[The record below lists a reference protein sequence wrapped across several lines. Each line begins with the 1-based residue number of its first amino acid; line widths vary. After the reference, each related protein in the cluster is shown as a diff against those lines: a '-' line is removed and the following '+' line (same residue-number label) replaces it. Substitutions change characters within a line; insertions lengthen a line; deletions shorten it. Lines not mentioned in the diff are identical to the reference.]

1 MNTRRERLVAMSDP
15 AYRQFNAS
23 PRAISRASARSLG
36 RRRPSMSVTP
46 GSSEAWRDLL
56 RDGDIRYFE
65 ERMLRGLVIGYVR
78 CPLEERLALVRGFV
92 PTIDN
97 WAVCDTFC
105 RRLRSDE
112 REPVW
117 RMIQPLFESPR
128 EFEARFAAV
137 TALGNFV
144 DAEHLDRLFERLEA
158 VRCEA
163 YYARMGVAWAVSVCY
178 VKFPERT
185 EAWLDRCRLDDWTF
199 NRSLQKITES
209 WRVDDAAK
217 RRIRARKRPAKKGLP
232 EDKSAK

>member
-1 MNTRRERLVAMSDP
+1 MNTLRERLVAMSDP

-23 PRAISRASARSLG
+23 LLPGVTDLLGIRLPKLRALAREIARG
-36 RRRPSMSVTP
+36 
-46 GSSEAWRDLL
+46 EAWRDLL
-56 RDGDIRYFE
+56 HDGDIRYFE

-78 CPLEERLALVRGFV
+78 CPLEERLALVRDFV

>member
-1 MNTRRERLVAMSDP
+1 MNTLRERLVAMSDP

-23 PRAISRASARSLG
+23 LLPGVTDMLGIRLPKLRALARKIARG
-36 RRRPSMSVTP
+36 
-46 GSSEAWRDLL
+46 EAWRDLL

-78 CPLEERLALVRGFV
+78 CPLEERLALVREFV

-117 RMIQPLFESPR
+117 RMIQPLFASPR

-163 YYARMGVAWAVSVCY
+163 YYARMGVAWAVSVCFAKY
-178 VKFPERT
+178 PART
-185 EAWLDRCRLDDWTF
+185 RPLLSGGWLDDGTQ
-199 NRSLQKITES
+199 NRAIQKIVDS
-209 WRVDDAAK
+209 FRVA
-217 RRIRARKRPAKKGLP
+217 G
-232 EDKSAK
+232 EDKAYVRTLRRAGIGKG

>member
-1 MNTRRERLVAMSDP
+1 MNRLRERLVAMSDP
-15 AYRQFNAS
+15 DYRQFNAS
-23 PRAISRASARSLG
+23 LLPGVTDLIGIRLPRLRALAREIARG
-36 RRRPSMSVTP
+36 D
-46 GSSEAWRDLL
+46 AWHDLL

-78 CPLEERLALVRGFV
+78 CPVEERLAWVRAFV

-97 WAVCDTFC
+97 WAVCDAFC
-105 RRLRSDE
+105 WRLRKEE
-112 REPVW
+112 REPMW
-117 RMIQPLFESPR
+117 RLIRPLFDSPR

-144 DAEHLDRLFERLEA
+144 DEDHLDELLGLLDA

-209 WRVDDAAK
+209 WRVEKADK
-217 RRIRARKRPAKKGLP
+217 QRIRAMKRPAK
-232 EDKSAK
+232 

>member
-1 MNTRRERLVAMSDP
+1 MNTLRERLVAMSDP

-23 PRAISRASARSLG
+23 LLPGVTDMLGIRLPKLRALAREIARG
-36 RRRPSMSVTP
+36 
-46 GSSEAWRDLL
+46 EAWRDLL
-56 RDGDIRYFE
+56 RDDDIRYFE

-78 CPLEERLALVRGFV
+78 CPLEERLALVRDFV

-144 DAEHLDRLFERLEA
+144 DAEHLDRLFERLEI
-158 VRCEA
+158 
-163 YYARMGVAWAVSVCY
+163 G
-178 VKFPERT
+178 
-185 EAWLDRCRLDDWTF
+185 
-199 NRSLQKITES
+199 
-209 WRVDDAAK
+209 
-217 RRIRARKRPAKKGLP
+217 RAHV
-232 EDKSAK
+232 

>member
-1 MNTRRERLVAMSDP
+1 MNTLRERLVAMSDP

-23 PRAISRASARSLG
+23 LLPGVTDLIGVRLPQLRALAREIARG
-36 RRRPSMSVTP
+36 
-46 GSSEAWRDLL
+46 EAWRELL

-65 ERMLRGLVIGYVR
+65 ERMVRGLVIGYVR
-78 CPLEERLALVRGFV
+78 CPVEERLAWVRAFV

-97 WAVCDTFC
+97 WAVCDAFC
-105 RRLRSDE
+105 WRLRKEE
-112 REPVW
+112 REPMW
-117 RMIQPLFESPR
+117 RLIRPLFDSPR

-144 DAEHLDRLFERLEA
+144 DEDHLDELLGLLDA

-185 EAWLDRCRLDDWTF
+185 RAWLGGCRLDDWTF

-209 WRVDDAAK
+209 WRVEKADK
-217 RRIRARKRPAKKGLP
+217 QRIRAMKRPAK
-232 EDKSAK
+232 

>member
-1 MNTRRERLVAMSDP
+1 MNTLRERLVAMSDP

-23 PRAISRASARSLG
+23 LLPGVTDLIGVRLPQLRALAREIARG
-36 RRRPSMSVTP
+36 D
-46 GSSEAWRDLL
+46 AWRELL

-78 CPLEERLALVRGFV
+78 CPLEEWLALMRDFV

-97 WAVCDTFC
+97 WALCDTFC
-105 RRLRSDE
+105 RRLRRDE

-128 EFEARFAAV
+128 EFEVRFAAV
-137 TALGNFV
+137 TTLGNFV
-144 DAEHLDRLFERLEA
+144 DGEHLDRLFERFEA

-185 EAWLDRCRLDDWTF
+185 RAWLGGCRLDDWTF
-199 NRSLQKITES
+199 NRSLQKIVES
-209 WRVDDAAK
+209 WRVEKADK
-217 RRIRARKRPAKKGLP
+217 QRIRAMKRPAK
-232 EDKSAK
+232 

>member
-1 MNTRRERLVAMSDP
+1 
-15 AYRQFNAS
+15 
-23 PRAISRASARSLG
+23 
-36 RRRPSMSVTP
+36 
-46 GSSEAWRDLL
+46 
-56 RDGDIRYFE
+56 
-65 ERMLRGLVIGYVR
+65 ML
-78 CPLEERLALVRGFV
+78 
-92 PTIDN
+92 
-97 WAVCDTFC
+97 
-105 RRLRSDE
+105 
-112 REPVW
+112 
-117 RMIQPLFESPR
+117 QPLCDSPR

>member
-1 MNTRRERLVAMSDP
+1 MNTLRKRLVAMSDP

-23 PRAISRASARSLG
+23 LLPGVTDLIGVRLPQLRALAREIARG
-36 RRRPSMSVTP
+36 D
-46 GSSEAWRDLL
+46 AWRELL

-65 ERMLRGLVIGYVR
+65 ERMVRGLVIGYVR
-78 CPLEERLALVRGFV
+78 CPVEERLAWVRAFV

-105 RRLRSDE
+105 RRLRRDE

-128 EFEARFAAV
+128 EFEVRFAAV

-144 DAEHLDRLFERLEA
+144 DEDHHDELLGLLDA

-199 NRSLQKITES
+199 NRSLQKIVES
-209 WRVDDAAK
+209 WRVEKADK
-217 RRIRARKRPAKKGLP
+217 QRIRAMKRPAK
-232 EDKSAK
+232 